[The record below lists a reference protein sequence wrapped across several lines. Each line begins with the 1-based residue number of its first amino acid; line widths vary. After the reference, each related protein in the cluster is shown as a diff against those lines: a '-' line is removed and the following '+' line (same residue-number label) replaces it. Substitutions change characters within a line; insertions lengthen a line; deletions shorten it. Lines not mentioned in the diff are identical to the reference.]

1 MRTLSMNGGRKQMKL
16 SRHVSSTSTQLM
28 KNPIFKDSA
37 VYHMTLQPHIRD
49 PDLHEPAHKCP
60 LRPVSTNVGLFCA
73 IAVSMAKSLL
83 LRVQA
88 TSKVCVSSVMDHSS
102 QTRN

>member
-1 MRTLSMNGGRKQMKL
+1 MSTFSMNGGRKQMKL
-16 SRHVSSTSTQLM
+16 SAHASSTSTQLM

-37 VYHMTLQPHIRD
+37 MYHMMPQPHIRD

-73 IAVSMAKSLL
+73 IAVSMARSLL
-83 LRVQA
+83 LRVWA
-88 TSKVCVSSVMDHSS
+88 TSKLCVSSVMDHSS
-102 QTRN
+102 QARN

>member
-1 MRTLSMNGGRKQMKL
+1 MRTLSMNGGRKKTKL
-16 SRHVSSTSTQLM
+16 SVHASTTSMQLM

-37 VYHMTLQPHIRD
+37 MYHMMPQPHIRD

-83 LRVQA
+83 LRVRA
-88 TSKVCVSSVMDHSS
+88 TSKVRVSSVMDHSS